1 MNIANCFEK
10 LLYKGSRDMRERV
23 KEVFLFLIFKM
34 SENKAPCMHAG
45 RNGRGKTDSVG
56 TTG

>member
-1 MNIANCFEK
+1 
-10 LLYKGSRDMRERV
+10 MRERV